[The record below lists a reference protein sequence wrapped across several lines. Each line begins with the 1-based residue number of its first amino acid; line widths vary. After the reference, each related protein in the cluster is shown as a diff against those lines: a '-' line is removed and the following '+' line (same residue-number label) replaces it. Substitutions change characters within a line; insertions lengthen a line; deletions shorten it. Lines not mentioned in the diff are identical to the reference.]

1 VRDIPLSKLV
11 RDDMLALILKGVLV
25 PGQRIN
31 EPDVASRLQVSR
43 VPVREALRELE
54 SSGLVISRK
63 HSGVF
68 VRQLDAAE
76 VRDLYQMRGL
86 LDGFAGR
93 CAARLPDAQREALL
107 TVLEASGQRHAAGR
121 RAARRAALLLG
132 KPALSLGHR
141 RGRGDK
147 TMKRRTLL
155 QAAPALIYA
164 PGLALAQPAYP
175 TKPIRYIVPVAAGG
189 GSDLVG
195 RTVTERW
202 GKALNQSFVVDNQG
216 GGGGVIAC
224 QTTARAAPDGYTLMQ
239 GYVAT
244 HGTSPATRKVPY
256 DADQGLHAHRH
267 DRRHA
272 QRAGGQRQR
281 AGQERQGIH
290 RVPEEE
296 PGKVSYGSA
305 GPAR

>member
-1 VRDIPLSKLV
+1 MSPTLPWLPESPAGHFDTVRDIPLSKLV

-107 TVLEASGQRHAAGR
+107 ALLEASVSA
-121 RAARRAALLLG
+121 
-132 KPALSLGHR
+132 
-141 RGRGDK
+141 
-147 TMKRRTLL
+147 ML
-155 QAAPALIYA
+155 QAA
-164 PGLALAQPAYP
+164 AQHEVQ
-175 TKPIRYIVPVAAGG
+175 RYYSENLRFHWAIVEAAGNRQLSETYRG
-189 GSDLVG
+189 IVQKLHLSRLKNLSQDVG
-195 RTVTERW
+195 M
-202 GKALNQSFVVDNQG
+202 KAS
-216 GGGGVIAC
+216 IAEHVEIVQALRDADAGRC
-224 QTTARAAPDGYTLMQ
+224 ETLMSHHVGDAYQ
-239 GYVAT
+239 RLHKAGLPKPAASAAT
-244 HGTSPATRKVPY
+244 ESVT
-256 DADQGLHAHRH
+256 
-267 DRRHA
+267 
-272 QRAGGQRQR
+272 
-281 AGQERQGIH
+281 
-290 RVPEEE
+290 PE
-296 PGKVSYGSA
+296 
-305 GPAR
+305 